1 MTTKKPDTGKSIEV
15 AVRLEEQILKPGIR
29 AGWRLPSEEQLCRM
43 HGVSRTVVREAIQ
56 QLKARG
62 LVSSKRGGG
71 TYVAPVDVDC
81 MSRAMLAY
89 AALVE
94 APAAFEEV
102 LDLRA
107 QLEGACAR
115 EMTRRRDK
123 DAVARLKARLDAL
136 RKARDNAEG
145 FAEANLDFHLQPAED
160 SGNAL
165 HLALLRSIARG
176 IAPFARIALLAQER
190 RDRAVANHEA
200 LHEAIRTG
208 NVEAAAALATAHALA
223 EKPGLVEARAGL
235 RG

>member
-1 MTTKKPDTGKSIEV
+1 MITKKPDPAKSREV
-15 AVRLEEQILKPGIR
+15 AVRLEEQILKSGMRP
-29 AGWRLPSEEQLCRM
+29 GWRLPSEEQLCRT

-71 TYVAPVDVDC
+71 TYVAPVDVDG

-89 AALVE
+89 ASLVE
-94 APAAFEEV
+94 APAAFEEI

-136 RKARDNAEG
+136 RKARDNAET
-145 FAEANLDFHLQPAED
+145 FAEANLDFHLQPAEEC
-160 SGNAL
+160 GNTL

-176 IAPFARIALLAQER
+176 IAPFARLALLAQER
-190 RDRAVANHEA
+190 RDRVIANHDA

-223 EKPGLVEARAGL
+223 EKPGLVEARAGS

>member
-1 MTTKKPDTGKSIEV
+1 MTTKKPDAGKSREV
-15 AVRLEEQILKPGIR
+15 AVRLEEQILKSAMRP
-29 AGWRLPSEEQLCRM
+29 GWRLPSEEQLCRT

-81 MSRAMLAY
+81 VSRAMLAY

-115 EMTRRRDK
+115 EMTRRKDK
-123 DAVARLKARLDAL
+123 EAVARLKARLDAL

-145 FAEANLDFHLQPAED
+145 FAEANRDFHLQPAEE

-165 HLALLRSIARG
+165 HLALLSSIARG
-176 IAPFARIALLAQER
+176 VALLALLAQER
-190 RDRAVANHEA
+190 RDRVIANHDALYEA
-200 LHEAIRTG
+200 VRTG
-208 NVEAAAALATAHALA
+208 NAEAAGALAAAHALA
-223 EKPGLVEARAGL
+223 EKPGLLEARAAL